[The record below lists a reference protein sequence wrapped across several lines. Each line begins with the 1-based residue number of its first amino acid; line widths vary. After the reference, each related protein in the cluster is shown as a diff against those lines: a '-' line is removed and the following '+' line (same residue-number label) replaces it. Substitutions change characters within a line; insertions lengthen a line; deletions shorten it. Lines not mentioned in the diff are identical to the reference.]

1 MKAVLSIA
9 GSDSSGGAGIQAD
22 IKTIAAH
29 RLYAETVITA
39 LTAQN
44 TLGVTGIQE
53 ATPDFVR
60 LQLDAVFDDI
70 RPDAV
75 KVGMVSSPEII
86 RAIASGLR
94 EHRAANVVV
103 DPVMVA
109 TSGSRLISEDAVSA
123 LVSELLPLA
132 DVVTPNIP
140 EAEILAKRDITTEEN
155 MVEAAHTIARACGS
169 AVLLKGGHRT
179 AGEHAAAEGF
189 GRSVA
194 QDSARGGVEEGADS
208 AASDAF
214 SSSEHARDLLVT
226 ANGQER
232 WFAAKRIMTKN
243 THGTGCTLSSA
254 IACGLAR
261 GLDVVDAV
269 GAAKTYITGAIAHD
283 LRLGCGHG
291 PLNHMWEYE

>member
-103 DPVMVA
+103 DPV
-109 TSGSRLISEDAVSA
+109 TDYQGKPD
-123 LVSELLPLA
+123 
-132 DVVTPNIP
+132 
-140 EAEILAKRDITTEEN
+140 
-155 MVEAAHTIARACGS
+155 
-169 AVLLKGGHRT
+169 
-179 AGEHAAAEGF
+179 
-189 GRSVA
+189 
-194 QDSARGGVEEGADS
+194 
-208 AASDAF
+208 
-214 SSSEHARDLLVT
+214 
-226 ANGQER
+226 
-232 WFAAKRIMTKN
+232 RI
-243 THGTGCTLSSA
+243 
-254 IACGLAR
+254 
-261 GLDVVDAV
+261 
-269 GAAKTYITGAIAHD
+269 
-283 LRLGCGHG
+283 
-291 PLNHMWEYE
+291 